1 MDPAIVS
8 TGEAGTTAGP
18 APAVLIPPDE
28 HMGLDI
34 ARSLAG
40 RGVPVFGLDD
50 DPASPT
56 RHSRFCRV
64 VPGPGLRAGEET
76 FLERLL
82 TFGRSLGRPAVL
94 FPLSDEHVLFC
105 SRRRE
110 ALRGSY
116 ELVLASPDTVER
128 LTSKQGLA
136 ELAAR
141 HGIPAPRTVFV
152 HTAAEVEQAARA
164 VPFPAILKP
173 VEGAAWH
180 TSRAGKA
187 LRRGL
192 FDGRAKVLLC
202 RSAAELRAAWRVAA
216 PFDPRLIVQEVI
228 PGEDSRLAYISF
240 YLDRDSRPLGF
251 FAGRKLRVIPTG
263 FGSASF
269 VRSFRDPR
277 LEAAAR
283 RLLAATRYRG
293 LGGIEFKLDPRDDTY
308 KLIEFNTRFGMWDG
322 LGTRCG
328 VDLPWL
334 AYRDTLGQAVEPCP
348 EWRQGVLWLDWQR
361 DLRAALEYWRKG
373 ELSPGEWLRS
383 LRGEKMWAIYSLRD
397 WKPGAFFT
405 LQLARRLGQRLL
417 GR

>member
-1 MDPAIVS
+1 MNPSRKSAARPA
-8 TGEAGTTAGP
+8 AGP
-18 APAVLIPPDE
+18 APVVLIPPDE

-40 RGVPVFGLDD
+40 HGVPVYGMDD
-50 DPASPT
+50 DLRSPA
-56 RHSRFCRV
+56 RYSRFCRV
-64 VPGPGLRAGEET
+64 VPGAGLQAGEQA
-76 FLERLL
+76 FLGRLL
-82 TFGRSLGRPAVL
+82 SFGRSLGRPAVL

-105 SRRRE
+105 SRHRE
-110 ALRGSY
+110 SLLGVY
-116 ELVLASPDTVER
+116 ELVLADPGTLER

-136 ELAAR
+136 ELAEQHR
-141 HGIPAPRTVFV
+141 IPSPRTAFV
-152 HTAAEVEQAARA
+152 DSEAGIERAARL

-173 VEGAAWH
+173 VEGASWH
-180 TSRAGKA
+180 TPLAERA
-187 LRRGL
+187 LRGSR

-202 RSAAELRAAWRVAA
+202 RTPAELLASWRTAAV
-216 PFDPRLIVQEVI
+216 FDPRLIVQEVI

-240 YLDRDSRPLGF
+240 YLDRDSRPLGL

-277 LEAAAR
+277 LEEAAL
-283 RLLAATRYRG
+283 RLLSAVRYRG

-328 VDLPWL
+328 MDLPWV
-334 AYRDTLGQAVEPCP
+334 AYLDTVGEKVEPCL
-348 EWRQGVLWLDWQR
+348 EWRQGVIWLDWQR

-373 ELSPGEWLRS
+373 ELSPAEWLRS

-405 LQLARRLGQRLL
+405 LQLARRFGRRLI